1 MSHISED
8 SALHHRRAI
17 VILDITLPA
26 SLRHVDSGAT
36 ILTLTSLCLCKAL
49 LLEIFNSVVV
59 SVGQEVVKLV
69 CLGVVFQA
77 VHQSSTIA
85 LYLFRCSNG
94 EEHNLS
100 KLLLVKRSEYAAS
113 KNVRLSIGPSLENN
127 HGFVY
132 SVHNE
137 AHYIGPRHAWQL
149 LSNHVFQLN

>member
-1 MSHISED
+1 MGHVSED

-49 LLEIFNSVVV
+49 LLEILNGVVV
-59 SVGQEVVKLV
+59 SVSQEVVKLV
-69 CLGVVFQA
+69 FLGVVLQA

-85 LYLFRCSNG
+85 LHLFRSSNG

-100 KLLLVKRSEYAAS
+100 KLLLVKRSEYTAPE
-113 KNVRLSIGPSLENN
+113 NVRLSIRPSLEDD
-127 HGFVY
+127 HSFVN
-132 SVHNE
+132 SIHNE
-137 AHYIGPRHAWQL
+137 AHYIGSRHAWQL
-149 LSNHVFQLN
+149 LSNDVFQLN